1 MKVLM
6 EAVME
11 RGVGC
16 GVAVGRIVGLAGI
29 GSFAV
34 GIEDFEFVVGIVAG
48 SGSVVGTADFD
59 FVGSVDLS
67 FVGIVYSGFAVKTV
81 YSGSAAGTEVDSG
94 STVGIEGSVG
104 IADSDSVDDAA
115 DLERS
120 SVESVTVVVEA
131 EQGGHS
137 VA

>member
-11 RGVGC
+11 REVGC
-16 GVAVGRIVGLAGI
+16 AVGVGRIVGLVGI

-34 GIEDFEFVVGIVAG
+34 GIEDFEFVVGIVVG
-48 SGSVVGTADFD
+48 SGSVGTAGFD
-59 FVGSVDLS
+59 FVGSADLD
-67 FVGIVYSGFAVKTV
+67 FVGIVYSGFVAKTV
-81 YSGSAAGTEVDSG
+81 YLDSAAGTGVDSG

-120 SVESVTVVVEA
+120 SVENVTVVVVEA